1 MRSCHSNGATLLCRS
16 EERQKERV
24 GGVKMRMEGEV
35 KNSGEDLTES
45 LQSREEAGKER
56 VGTWREV
63 KEETEFAFACV

>member
-1 MRSCHSNGATLLCRS
+1 MRSCHSNGDTLLCRS

-24 GGVKMRMEGEV
+24 GGVKMRMEGGV

-56 VGTWREV
+56 VGTSREV
-63 KEETEFAFACV
+63 KEETECA